1 MEGNVTQNVSQVH
14 TLKLVKINYSYMFI
28 VNVDVVD
35 IIIIIPSSSPEQI
48 SRGRNQGSKRPAQQ
62 FPDRDLLHIRDI
74 PRPPVPLHAG
84 QEPEEQLQQRIHL
97 P

>member
-1 MEGNVTQNVSQVH
+1 MEGNVIQNVSQVQH
-14 TLKLVKINYSYMFI
+14 IEAGKDKLCRILS
-28 VNVDVVD
+28 VD
-35 IIIIIPSSSPEQI
+35 IISSSSPEQI
-48 SRGRNQGSKRPAQQ
+48 PRGGNQGSKQPAQQ

-84 QEPEEQLQQRIHL
+84 QEPEEQLRQRIYL

>member
-1 MEGNVTQNVSQVH
+1 MEGNVIQNVSQVH
-14 TLKLVKINYSYMFI
+14 TFKLVKINDSYMKI
-28 VNVDVVD
+28 LSVLS
-35 IIIIIPSSSPEQI
+35 IPSSSTEQI

-74 PRPPVPLHAG
+74 PRPPLPVHAG
-84 QEPEEQLQQRIHL
+84 QEPEEQLQQRIYL